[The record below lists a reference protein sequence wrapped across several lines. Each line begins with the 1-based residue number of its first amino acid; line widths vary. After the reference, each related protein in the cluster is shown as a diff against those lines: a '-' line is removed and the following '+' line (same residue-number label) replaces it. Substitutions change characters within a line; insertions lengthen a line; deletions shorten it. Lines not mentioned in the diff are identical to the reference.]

1 MSVINKMLRDLDSR
15 QAAGATPRQ
24 AQESRTGVA
33 SGILLASD
41 SDGDGRGRGWSRLV
55 VVIAAV
61 VIVAGSTAGAWWYLH
76 QTEFLQRK
84 VEQAKAPSVPVTGT
98 PVVAAVQLAEPIAIA
113 NVIAIAS
120 AAPASIESDNASFK
134 ALIVAPPVATELPLP
149 VKKTTAVPSP
159 AAAQADASLKMDGA
173 LIWTPSHAAPS
184 LPRAAISPRVVPERS
199 LTERPLAGPSP
210 AMASTVPAA
219 AMVAS
224 QSPPRRSPALE
235 ALSQAQSLWNAG
247 SHEAGIELLREALTA
262 AERANLASAPSGN
275 NSVLASLVREL
286 ARMELAEG
294 RVSQALEM
302 LTRLEPPLSGFADVW
317 ALRGNAAQ
325 RLGRHEESA
334 AAYLMALKLRPE
346 EARWM
351 LGAAVSLAAQGKT
364 AQAAELAEKSRA
376 GGVLSREVATYLR
389 QLGVPL
395 RER

>member
-61 VIVAGSTAGAWWYLH
+61 VIVAGSSAGAWWYLH

-98 PVVAAVQLAEPIAIA
+98 PVVAAAQLTKPIVIA

-173 LIWTPSHAAPS
+173 LMWTPNHAAPS
-184 LPRAAISPRVVPERS
+184 QPRAAVSPRVVPERS

-302 LTRLEPPLSGFADVW
+302 LTRLEPSLSGFADVW

>member
-24 AQESRTGVA
+24 AQESRTGIA
-33 SGILLASD
+33 SGTLLASD
-41 SDGDGRGRGWSRLV
+41 SEGDARRRGSSRLAG
-55 VVIAAV
+55 VIAAV
-61 VIVAGSTAGAWWYLH
+61 VVVAGSAAGAWWYLH

-84 VEQAKAPSVPVTGT
+84 VAQVKAPSVPVTGT
-98 PVVAAVQLAEPIAIA
+98 PVVAAALLAEPIAIA
-113 NVIAIAS
+113 S
-120 AAPASIESDNASFK
+120 AVPASIEPDNAPLK
-134 ALIVAPPVATELPLP
+134 ALIVAAPVATKLPLQVTRP
-149 VKKTTAVPSP
+149 QSG
-159 AAAQADASLKMDGA
+159 AAQAAISLKMDSTFMWA
-173 LIWTPSHAAPS
+173 LNHVAPS
-184 LPRAAISPRVVPERS
+184 RLGAVVSSQVVPERPVTG
-199 LTERPLAGPSP
+199 LTATLI
-210 AMASTVPAA
+210 STVPATT
-219 AMVAS
+219 MVAP
-224 QSPPRRSPALE
+224 QNPQRRSPALE
-235 ALSQAQSLWNAG
+235 ALSQAQSLWSAG

-262 AERANLASAPSGN
+262 AERANLAGMSSGN

-302 LTRLEPPLSGFADVW
+302 LTRLESSLSGFADVW

-376 GGVLSREVATYLR
+376 GGVLSREVAAYLR